1 MDEIELKDIKET
13 VGDNVRN
20 YRTKLSWSQEKLAE
34 KSNLHRTYIG
44 AVERGEKNV
53 TIVNLEKI
61 SIALGVDIKDLFET
75 QNK

>member
-1 MDEIELKDIKET
+1 VDEIELKDIKET